1 MPSIKW
7 FQSTEM
13 DAPALNSPQPCQ
25 HGAGC
30 NYMRKNKSGELE
42 PACCAFVH
50 PGEEGNGRRLFE
62 QRTWYEGEEDP
73 VIGVAPAEGGKIT
86 RVDPACVRLTGRAG
100 YYERRRLRLSWA
112 EWCARQGIA
121 YSANAPG
128 VAAPPLQIIPIGRG
142 KLQARVYH
150 LPAAED
156 KMTKSQRNRRNK
168 KVRAEARAEAHA
180 EAEAEHQANEEAWD
194 KELEKATGIEEVV

>member
-1 MPSIKW
+1 MPGIKW
-7 FQSTEM
+7 FQSLQM

-30 NYMRKNKSGELE
+30 NYMRKNKAGELE

-73 VIGVAPAEGGKIT
+73 VVGEPPAEGGKIT

-100 YYERRRLRLSWA
+100 YYERRRARLSWA

-121 YSANAPG
+121 YVANAPG
-128 VAAPPLQIIPIGRG
+128 AVPPLQIIPIGRG
-142 KLQARVYH
+142 KVQARVYH
-150 LPAAED
+150 LPAG
-156 KMTKSQRNRRNK
+156 RRSENT
-168 KVRAEARAEAHA
+168 VVT
-180 EAEAEHQANEEAWD
+180 EAEEP
-194 KELEKATGIEEVV
+194 L

>member
-1 MPSIKW
+1 M
-7 FQSTEM
+7 STAVAFRWYKKAAF
-13 DAPALNSPQPCQ
+13 DAPQLNSPQPCA

-30 NYMRKNKSGELE
+30 NYTVKDKETGEE
-42 PACCAFVH
+42 VAGCCAFVH
-50 PGEEGNGRRLFE
+50 PGEEGNGRRLFA

-73 VIGVAPAEGGKIT
+73 VVGEPPAEGGKIT

-121 YSANAPG
+121 YSANVPG

-142 KLQARVYH
+142 KVEARVYH
-150 LPAAED
+150 LPAAPEPELP
-156 KMTKSQRNRRNK
+156 KRNRRNK
-168 KVRAEARAEAHA
+168 KVRIEVS
-180 EAEAEHQANEEAWD
+180 EES
-194 KELEKATGIEEVV
+194 EVQESEVQESEVQESEVQE

>member
-1 MPSIKW
+1 MPGIKW
-7 FQSTEM
+7 YQNTEM

-30 NYMRKNKSGELE
+30 NYMRKNKAGELE
-42 PACCAFVH
+42 PASCAFVH

-73 VIGVAPAEGGKIT
+73 VVGEPPAEGGKII

-121 YSANAPG
+121 YSANVPG

-142 KLQARVYH
+142 RVEARVYH
-150 LPAAED
+150 LPAASAE
-156 KMTKSQRNRRNK
+156 KKLTKSQRNRRNK
-168 KVRAEARAEAHA
+168 KLRA
-180 EAEAEHQANEEAWD
+180 EAEADNAETVDAAAEE
-194 KELEKATGIEEVV
+194 LP

>member
-1 MPSIKW
+1 MPGIKW
-7 FQSTEM
+7 FQSIEM

-30 NYMRKNKSGELE
+30 NYMRKNRAGELE

-50 PGEEGNGRRLFE
+50 PGEEGNGRRLFP

-73 VIGVAPAEGGKIT
+73 VVGAPPAEGGKIT

-128 VAAPPLQIIPIGRG
+128 AAAPPLQIIPIGRG
-142 KLQARVYH
+142 KVQARVYH
-150 LPAAED
+150 LPAAPAAPE
-156 KMTKSQRNRRNK
+156 KELPKPNRRNK
-168 KVRAEARAEAHA
+168 KVRIHEQSEVLP
-180 EAEAEHQANEEAWD
+180 EAE
-194 KELEKATGIEEVV
+194 ELQ